1 MSFSRLVS
9 VFYSFD
15 WSSWQLQTNEYGAT
29 DLQIEQCWIQMK
41 GMHSLYQLQV
51 VADDDEDRIHLMR
64 PWKWATQSS
73 LTMQLHAKTNFIF
86 MCSHTK
92 PSQLVLNKGLQPFFQ
107 DQEVTNEFKTL
118 TNPYKYPIKFK
129 EKKRRAKR
137 GEEKNKRNIYDKK
150 KRNINKKHKCRGPR
164 A

>member
-1 MSFSRLVS
+1 
-9 VFYSFD
+9 
-15 WSSWQLQTNEYGAT
+15 
-29 DLQIEQCWIQMK
+29 
-41 GMHSLYQLQV
+41 
-51 VADDDEDRIHLMR
+51 
-64 PWKWATQSS
+64 
-73 LTMQLHAKTNFIF
+73 

>member
-1 MSFSRLVS
+1 
-9 VFYSFD
+9 
-15 WSSWQLQTNEYGAT
+15 
-29 DLQIEQCWIQMK
+29 
-41 GMHSLYQLQV
+41 
-51 VADDDEDRIHLMR
+51 
-64 PWKWATQSS
+64 
-73 LTMQLHAKTNFIF
+73 

-92 PSQLVLNKGLQPFFQ
+92 PSQWVLIKSLQPFFQ

-129 EKKRRAKR
+129 EKKRGAKR
-137 GEEKNKRNIYDKK
+137 GEEKNKRKDKK